1 VNAMILTRRQTLFSA
16 ALGAASLS
24 IPAFAAAPGAGSK
37 RLVVI
42 LLRGG
47 LDGLAAAPPLGD
59 PSHEA
64 ARRGLAL
71 LTSGERAALKLDGF
85 FGLHPALPTFAQLYA
100 AKQLTVI
107 HAAGSPYRERS
118 HFDAQNVLE
127 TGANAANARASGW
140 LNAALA
146 GLPQASAAGRKE
158 LAIAM
163 AQQAPLILRGAAPAA
178 TWSPSPLPDADAD
191 TLMRLMDLYNA
202 RDPVLAKALA
212 GAKEANMLAAEMG
225 GGGGGGRNSAFA
237 SLAQTAAKFLKKPD
251 GPVAA
256 VLDLSGWDTHAN
268 QQAMQGQLTRSL
280 SQLDAGIAALQ
291 TELGPAWRDTV
302 VVVATEFGRTVAM
315 NGTRGTDH
323 GSGAAAFLL
332 GGAVAGGKIIADWPG
347 LAPGQLNEGRDL
359 RITTDLFAV
368 LKGVLGDHLGV
379 SRAALDGQVFPANN
393 AAPRGGLILA

>member
-1 VNAMILTRRQTLFSA
+1 MTLTRRQTLFSA

-24 IPAFAAAPGAGSK
+24 IPAFAAGRGQSGK

-42 LLRGG
+42 ILRGG

-59 PSHEA
+59 PAHEA
-64 ARRGLAL
+64 ARKGLAL
-71 LTSGERAALKLDGF
+71 TASGERAALKLDGD
-85 FGLHPALPTFAQLYA
+85 FGLHPALATFAQLYA
-100 AKQLTVI
+100 AKQLTLI
-107 HAAGSPYRERS
+107 HAAGTPYRERS

-127 TGANAANARASGW
+127 TGAGAPNARATGW

-146 GLPQASAAGRKE
+146 GMPQASAAGRKE

-191 TLMRLMDLYNA
+191 TVMRLMDLYSA
-202 RDPVLAKALA
+202 RDPGLAKALA
-212 GAKEANMLAAEMG
+212 GAQEANMLAGEAG
-225 GGGGGGRNSAFA
+225 AAGAKGAFA
-237 SLAQTAAKFLKKPD
+237 SLAQTAAKFLKQPD

-256 VLDLSGWDTHAN
+256 VLELSGWDTHAN
-268 QQAMQGQLTRSL
+268 QQPMQGALARSL
-280 SQLDAGIAALQ
+280 TQLDGGVAALQ
-291 TELGPAWRDTV
+291 AELGPAWRDTV

-332 GGAVAGGKIIADWPG
+332 GGAVAGGKVVADWPG
-347 LAPGQLNEGRDL
+347 LAPGQLHEGRDL
-359 RITTDLFAV
+359 RITTDLFGV
-368 LKGVLGDHLGV
+368 LKGVLSDHMGV
-379 SRAALDGQVFPANN
+379 ARSALDNQVFPQSIA
-393 AAPRGGLILA
+393 AAPRSGLILA

>member
-1 VNAMILTRRQTLFSA
+1 MTLTRRQTLFSA

-24 IPAFAAAPGAGSK
+24 IPASAAVGGQSSK

-42 LLRGG
+42 MLRGG
-47 LDGLAAAPPLGD
+47 LDGLAAAPPLAD
-59 PSHEA
+59 PAHEA
-64 ARRGLAL
+64 ARKGLAL
-71 LTSGERAALKLDGF
+71 TASGERAALKLDSF
-85 FGLHPALPTFAQLYA
+85 FGLHPALGAFAKLYA
-100 AKQLTVI
+100 AKQLTLI
-107 HAAGSPYRERS
+107 HAAGTPYRERS

-127 TGANAANARASGW
+127 TGAGAPNARATGW

-146 GLPQASAAGRKE
+146 GLPQTSAAGRKE

-191 TLMRLMDLYNA
+191 TVMRLMDLYSA
-202 RDPVLAKALA
+202 RDASLAKALA
-212 GAKEANMLAAEMG
+212 GAKEANMLAGDMA
-225 GGGGGGRNSAFA
+225 GGGGRNGAFT
-237 SLAQTAAKFLKKPD
+237 SLAQTAGKFLKKPE

-256 VLDLSGWDTHAN
+256 VLELNGWDTHAN
-268 QQAMQGQLTRSL
+268 QQPMQGALARSL
-280 SQLDAGIAALQ
+280 TQLNDGVAALQ
-291 TELGPAWRDTV
+291 TELGPVWRETV

-332 GGAVAGGKIIADWPG
+332 GGAVAGGKVVADWPG
-347 LAPGQLNEGRDL
+347 LAPGQLQEGRDL
-359 RITTDLFAV
+359 RITIDLFGV
-368 LKGVLGDHLGV
+368 LKGVLSDHMGV
-379 SRAALDGQVFPANN
+379 ARSALDNQVFPQSIA

>member
-1 VNAMILTRRQTLFSA
+1 MTLTRRQTLFSA

-24 IPAFAAAPGAGSK
+24 IPAFAAGRGQSGK

-42 LLRGG
+42 ILRGG

-59 PSHEA
+59 PAHEA
-64 ARRGLAL
+64 ARKGLAL
-71 LTSGERAALKLDGF
+71 TASGERAALKLDGD
-85 FGLHPALPTFAQLYA
+85 FGLHPALATFAQLYA
-100 AKQLTVI
+100 AKQLTLI
-107 HAAGSPYRERS
+107 HAAGTPYRERS

-127 TGANAANARASGW
+127 TGAGAPNARATGW

-146 GLPQASAAGRKE
+146 GMPQASAAGRKE

-191 TLMRLMDLYNA
+191 TVMRLMDLYSA
-202 RDPVLAKALA
+202 RDSGLAKALA
-212 GAKEANMLAAEMG
+212 GAQEANMLAGEAG
-225 GGGGGGRNSAFA
+225 AAGAKGAFA
-237 SLAQTAAKFLKKPD
+237 SLAQTAAKFLKQPD

-256 VLDLSGWDTHAN
+256 VLELSGWDTHAN
-268 QQAMQGQLTRSL
+268 QQPMQGALARSL
-280 SQLDAGIAALQ
+280 TQLDGGVAALQ
-291 TELGPAWRDTV
+291 AELGPAWRDTV

-332 GGAVAGGKIIADWPG
+332 GGAVAGGKVVADWPG
-347 LAPGQLNEGRDL
+347 LAPGQLHEGRDL
-359 RITTDLFAV
+359 RITTDLFGV
-368 LKGVLGDHLGV
+368 LKGVLSDHMGV
-379 SRAALDGQVFPANN
+379 ARSALDNQVFPQSIA
-393 AAPRGGLILA
+393 AAPRSGLILA